1 MIEPLKA
8 AGSFRDPAGFI
19 FRRGEDLLR
28 QVNHSGRDDYDRLID
43 SGLYRSLVDDD
54 LLIPHEEDSE
64 APYDAPLAY
73 RVLRPQVIPFV
84 SYPYEWSF
92 GQLKDAAL
100 LTLEIQRRA
109 IERGLSLKDASAYNV
124 QFRGGK
130 PIFIDTLSFEAY
142 RPGEPWVAYRQF
154 CEHFLAPLA
163 LMSTVDIRLN
173 QLCRTNID
181 GVPLD
186 LASRLLPKR
195 SFLDFGLALHL
206 HAHARLQSS
215 RGGQPSKQGQARAG
229 FSQRAMLGLLE
240 SLRGA
245 VSRRRWKPAGT
256 EWANYT
262 QDHLYT
268 PKALAQKERLVL
280 EFLARTEPRS
290 LWDLG
295 ANTGHFSRLAAGRGI
310 PTLSFDLDPA
320 CVELNYQQTLVSKNL
335 NLLPL
340 LLDLRNPSPASGWRN
355 NERMSFLGRG
365 PADLVLALALVH
377 HLAISG
383 NLPLPEIASF
393 FDELTPWLVIEFVPP
408 DDPQALRLAGSRS
421 SSGRHPYDQEAFEQ
435 SFKSYFHIQISERLV
450 DCGRVLYL
458 MRRKDRR

>member
-8 AGSFRDPAGFI
+8 AGSFRDPAGFM
-19 FRRGEDLLR
+19 FRRGKTLLR
-28 QVNHSGRDDYDRLID
+28 QVNQSGRDDYDRLIE
-43 SGLYRSLVDDD
+43 SGLYRSLVDDA
-54 LLIPHEEDSE
+54 LLIPHEEDLE

-73 RVLRPQVIPFV
+73 RVIRPELIPYV

-92 GQLKDAAL
+92 GQLKDAAS
-100 LTLEIQRRA
+100 LTLEVQRRA
-109 IERGLSLKDASAYNV
+109 IEHGLSLKDASVYNV
-124 QFRGGK
+124 QFRDGK
-130 PIFIDTLSFEAY
+130 PVFIDTLSFEVY

-163 LMSTVDIRLN
+163 LMSMVDVRLN

-186 LASRLLPKR
+186 LASRLLPRR
-195 SFLDFGLALHL
+195 SLLDPGLALHL

-215 RGGQPSKQGQARAG
+215 RADRPSQGSRGG

-240 SLRGA
+240 SLRA
-245 VSRRRWKPAGT
+245 VVLRRRWKASGT

-268 PKALAQKERLVL
+268 PKALEQKERLVL
-280 EFLARTEPRS
+280 EFLNRTGPQS
-290 LWDLG
+290 VWDLG
-295 ANTGHFSRLAAGRGI
+295 ANTGHFSRLAAGCGI

-320 CVELNYQQTLVSKNL
+320 CVELNYQRITSAGETK
-335 NLLPL
+335 LLPL

-355 NERMSFLGRG
+355 NERMSFLERG
-365 PADLVLALALVH
+365 PADLVMALALIH

-393 FDELTPWLVIEFVPP
+393 FDELSPWLIIEFVPP
-408 DDPQALRLAGSRS
+408 DDPQVRRLVGSRS
-421 SSGRHPYDQEAFEQ
+421 VSGRHPYDQDSFEQ
-435 SFKSYFHIQISERLV
+435 SFKSYFHVQISEQLV
-450 DCGRVLYL
+450 DSGRILYL